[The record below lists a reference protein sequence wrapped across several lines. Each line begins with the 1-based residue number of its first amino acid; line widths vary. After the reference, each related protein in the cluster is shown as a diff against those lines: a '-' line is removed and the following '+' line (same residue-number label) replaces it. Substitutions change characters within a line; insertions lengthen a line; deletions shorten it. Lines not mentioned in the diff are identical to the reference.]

1 MNVKL
6 THQSG
11 YHAKIENNIGYQISI
26 DNKSVENPQGASPME
41 LLLMGVAGCSSIDII
56 SILNK
61 QKVIFDSL
69 EIDVNGHRADKPAP
83 SLFTKLHAAVYLTGD
98 VKPEKIYRAAELSF
112 TKYCSVSLTLEA
124 TAEVSFS
131 VIVNNTLYEPKNPL
145 KTKTEVY
152 SNEK

>member
-1 MNVKL
+1 MNIKL

-11 YHAKIENNIGYQISI
+11 YHATIENDNGYQIAI
-26 DNKSVENPQGASPME
+26 DDKSVENPKGASPME

-61 QKVIFDSL
+61 QKVVFDSL
-69 EIDVNGHRADKPAP
+69 NIEVNGDRIDKPAP
-83 SLFTKLHAAVYLTGD
+83 SLFTKVHATVRVTGD

-112 TKYCSVSLTLEA
+112 TKYCSVSLTLAA

-131 VIVNNTLYEPKNPL
+131 VIVNNTPYD
-145 KTKTEVY
+145 TI
-152 SNEK
+152 

>member
-11 YHAKIENNIGYQISI
+11 YHATIENDNGYQIAI
-26 DNKSVENPQGASPME
+26 DNKSVENPKGASPME

-61 QKVIFDSL
+61 QKVVFDSL
-69 EIDVNGHRADKPAP
+69 NIEVNGDRIDKPSP
-83 SLFTKLHAAVYLTGD
+83 SLFTKVHATVHVTGD

-112 TKYCSVSLTLEA
+112 TKYCSVSLTLAA
-124 TAEVSFS
+124 TAAVSFS
-131 VIVNNTLYEPKNPL
+131 VIVNNTPYDSK
-145 KTKTEVY
+145 KI
-152 SNEK
+152 

>member
-11 YHAKIENNIGYQISI
+11 YHATIENDNGYQIAI
-26 DNKSVENPQGASPME
+26 DNKSVENPKGASPME

-61 QKVIFDSL
+61 QKVVFDSL
-69 EIDVNGHRADKPAP
+69 NIEVNGDRIDKPAP
-83 SLFTKLHAAVYLTGD
+83 SLFTKVHATVHVTGD

-112 TKYCSVSLTLEA
+112 TKYCSVSLTLAA
-124 TAEVSFS
+124 TAAVSFS
-131 VIVNNTLYEPKNPL
+131 VIVNNTPYDSK
-145 KTKTEVY
+145 KI
-152 SNEK
+152 

>member
-11 YHAKIENNIGYQISI
+11 YHATIENDNGYQIAI
-26 DNKSVENPQGASPME
+26 YNKSVENPKGASPIE

-61 QKVIFDSL
+61 QKVVFDSL
-69 EIDVNGHRADKPAP
+69 NIEVNGDRIEKPAP
-83 SLFTKLHAAVYLTGD
+83 SLFTKVHATVRVTGD

-112 TKYCSVSLTLEA
+112 TKYCSVSLTLAA
-124 TAEVSFS
+124 TAAVSFS
-131 VIVNNTLYEPKNPL
+131 VIVNNTPYDSK
-145 KTKTEVY
+145 KI
-152 SNEK
+152 

>member
-11 YHAKIENNIGYQISI
+11 YHATIENDNGYQIAI
-26 DNKSVENPQGASPME
+26 DNKSVENPKGASPME

-61 QKVIFDSL
+61 QKVVFDSL
-69 EIDVNGHRADKPAP
+69 NIEVNGDRIDKPAP
-83 SLFTKLHAAVYLTGD
+83 SLFTKVHATVHVTGD

-112 TKYCSVSLTLEA
+112 TKYCSVSLTLAA
-124 TAEVSFS
+124 TAAVSFS
-131 VIVNNTLYEPKNPL
+131 VIVNNTPSDSK
-145 KTKTEVY
+145 KI
-152 SNEK
+152 

>member
-11 YHAKIENNIGYQISI
+11 YHATIENDNGYQIAI
-26 DNKSVENPQGASPME
+26 DNKSVENPKGASPME

-61 QKVIFDSL
+61 QKVVFDSL
-69 EIDVNGHRADKPAP
+69 NIEVNGDRIEKPAP
-83 SLFTKLHAAVYLTGD
+83 SLFTKVHATVRVTGD

-112 TKYCSVSLTLEA
+112 TKYCSVSLTLAA
-124 TAEVSFS
+124 TAAVSFS
-131 VIVNNTLYEPKNPL
+131 IIVNNTPYDPK
-145 KTKTEVY
+145 KI
-152 SNEK
+152 

>member
-11 YHAKIENNIGYQISI
+11 YHATIENDNGYQIAI
-26 DNKSVENPQGASPME
+26 DNKSVENPKGASPME

-61 QKVIFDSL
+61 QKVVFDSL
-69 EIDVNGHRADKPAP
+69 NIEVNGDRIDKPAP
-83 SLFTKLHAAVYLTGD
+83 SLFTKVHATVRVTGD

-112 TKYCSVSLTLEA
+112 TKYCSVSLTLAA
-124 TAEVSFS
+124 TAAVSFS
-131 VIVNNTLYEPKNPL
+131 VIVNNTPCDSK
-145 KTKTEVY
+145 KI
-152 SNEK
+152 

>member
-11 YHAKIENNIGYQISI
+11 YHATIENDNGYQIAI
-26 DNKSVENPQGASPME
+26 DNKSVENPKGASPME

-61 QKVIFDSL
+61 QKVVFDSL
-69 EIDVNGHRADKPAP
+69 NIEVNGDRIDKPAP
-83 SLFTKLHAAVYLTGD
+83 SLFTKVHATVRVTGD

-112 TKYCSVSLTLEA
+112 TKYCSVSLTLAA
-124 TAEVSFS
+124 TAAISFS
-131 VIVNNTLYEPKNPL
+131 VIVNNTPYDSK
-145 KTKTEVY
+145 KI
-152 SNEK
+152 